1 MSRFD
6 RRTKLITLLLVHA
19 CEVTLQVHCKSMI
32 MNYTCCVIEGLTGH
46 SPLDK
51 PHPLTELTSRVEI
64 GSYFLHC
71 SCLLKMVEST
81 GNIFPAGVR
90 VTVDIDVCTCMYQ
103 LSHCG
108 ALAADILQQILIN
121 VPPPNLLS
129 PTISHLLHHSKY
141 TLNRQTRVWINKKKT
156 TQKLNLYHIIIREIQ
171 QCW

>member
-1 MSRFD
+1 M
-6 RRTKLITLLLVHA
+6 LW
-19 CEVTLQVHCKSMI
+19 
-32 MNYTCCVIEGLTGH
+32 YTAIEGLTRH
-46 SPLDK
+46 SLLDK
-51 PHPLTELTSRVEI
+51 PHPLREPTSRVEI

-71 SCLLKMVEST
+71 SCLLKTVEST

-90 VTVDIDVCTCMYQ
+90 ATVDIDVCTCTYQ

-121 VPPPNLLS
+121 EPLPNLLS

-141 TLNRQTRVWINKKKT
+141 SLNRQTGVWIKK

-171 QCW
+171 QCWQVGNVRPLTVLFIT